1 MKVYTYAATD
11 SEAPA
16 GAIARIW
23 LGPGKKQGWHP
34 VIFSAD
40 TTEAAQANAEAW
52 WQAEIEK
59 ADKRRGPRKPKVS
72 PAPAADVGDV
82 I

>member
-1 MKVYTYAATD
+1 MNIFTFTATD
-11 SEAPA
+11 DTAPA

-40 TTEAAQANAEAW
+40 TAEAAQANAEAW
-52 WQAEIEK
+52 WETEFNK
-59 ADKRRGPRKPKVS
+59 ADKRRGPRKPK
-72 PAPAADVGDV
+72 AQQADADVGDV